1 MLFADSTGAFRL
13 LGLGNK
19 LVCFHF
25 HAEKGGV
32 SGSASYFLG
41 GHEIH
46 FSYVYYSKYITVG
59 K

>member
-32 SGSASYFLG
+32 SGSASYFFLGGG

-46 FSYVYYSKYITVG
+46 LLCL
-59 K
+59 